1 MDDEK
6 FINLA
11 IKASHLKMQEEVTE
25 LLRKAY
31 EEEKNLEQEQTERK
45 VHMPSQIDMHM
56 HSTSSDGKDTPA
68 QLWEKIKALGIK
80 TFALTDHDAIDGVK
94 DMEHLVSSEKDGS
107 ARFIRGIEFS
117 CKTQVGKC
125 HILGYRY
132 DWHNE
137 FFISILAKGA
147 ALRSQKL

>member
-107 ARFIRGIEFS
+107 VRFIGVFQNRSFRGNRS
-117 CKTQVGKC
+117 CC
-125 HILGYRY
+125 PFWPASRRRRA
-132 DWHNE
+132 
-137 FFISILAKGA
+137 SITRKM
-147 ALRSQKL
+147 